1 MRRCVNCG
9 WPASKHG
16 HPRVYFCLCTECWR
30 PLILGALVVLLM
42 SWLVRPASGAP
53 RCSIEVTPRVAQAPV
68 RYLRVTTRVLDA
80 PVRGVRVELHGPNGL
95 ETVSEPPADRKT
107 NILEWKNLFM
117 TEPGEYV
124 VFLGTSTGCTANTNV
139 QVAR

>member
-1 MRRCVNCG
+1 MKPWFVFGLWLGYLLGLLVC
-9 WPASKHG
+9 
-16 HPRVYFCLCTECWR
+16 
-30 PLILGALVVLLM
+30 PLMTKGA
-42 SWLVRPASGAP
+42 A
-53 RCSIEVTPRVAQAPV
+53 RCSVEVTPRVAQAPV
-68 RYLRVTTRVLDA
+68 RYWRVTTRVLDA

>member
-1 MRRCVNCG
+1 MKP
-9 WPASKHG
+9 WLAW
-16 HPRVYFCLCTECWR
+16 F
-30 PLILGALVVLLM
+30 LGFWIGFALGLQA
-42 SWLVRPASGAP
+42 PFASGAS
-53 RCSIEVTPRVAQAPV
+53 RCSIDVTPRVAQAPV

-95 ETVSEPPADRKT
+95 ETVSEPPADRVT

-124 VFLGTSTGCTANTNV
+124 VFLGTSTGCMANTNV